1 MNSKIP
7 FGRTRQNPLVGR
19 DSELERLRQLL
30 FASQQTMKARPH
42 TPSSHAKA
50 AAIPLDTQRQS
61 QCVVLMGEAGIGKT
75 RLAEELSREAQQR
88 GWSVF
93 WSRSYTQESSIPYR
107 LWIEILRNVINSSLW
122 QKQELSKYPLV
133 YTRLAALLPELY
145 DQLPRSVTPASQSV
159 GQEQQSLWEAVLELI
174 KSVIEHTPLLI
185 VLDDLQWADAS
196 SSELLAY
203 LVRRLP
209 DFPIMFVGTCRESE
223 LPPKH
228 VLHNLIAH
236 MQREHTVNTLQL
248 QPLSDTQIGTL
259 IGTLI
264 TSNQLPEIIVQD
276 IRRQAGGNPFFAEE
290 LAYSYSHESPKLT
303 PEQDKPQAVRKSR
316 STLPHSITAALDQR
330 ISKLSRDCQ
339 QLLGNAAVLGGSF
352 EFNIIRSMASGTSTT
367 VDEDTM
373 LDLLDEALQ
382 ASVIAEEGRGARI
395 NYHFWQPLLVS
406 HLYNGLSATKRAHL
420 HRRAADILQQL
431 YASREAEGAATI
443 TYHLVEGGAEP
454 RQIARYA
461 ALAGDAAYT
470 LSAYPEAERYYRI
483 ALESVEAHL
492 ASTLV
497 PGVGTQLTYL
507 LEQLG
512 ECLRIQGDYEEAR
525 RIYERV
531 MQERERDA
539 QRGSYTEGKQ
549 EQEAQI
555 DALLWSEVG
564 WTWYNASDYAHTLQY
579 CERGEQVLREA
590 GVIDGP
596 AWARLYF
603 QHSYVYWQEGDY
615 DKARNAALEALK
627 LFEEHLHKQQHQNG
641 STIPLTRLRRT
652 LTGDP
657 VDLVRTHRLLGAL
670 ANSVGQLSESLT
682 HLNMALALLEQHDHK
697 REVAH
702 VCNNMGYIH
711 LQKAEHKLAQTYLH
725 RSHVLAEQIGDFP
738 LLSIVFSNLGELAAR
753 SGDLAEAESWCKRGL
768 MLAEQVNDQVYM
780 CIVNVVLSSVYQDQ
794 GKLSEAATC
803 IRRALSIGRAINNA
817 PCIGLSLIALGNL
830 RIAQAMEVGQVH
842 ETPEAQSRKKEIITT
857 LENNQEQSRR
867 YLLHAKKALQRA
879 LTFDRLEAEV
889 RNRGQLLS
897 AQVSLLLD
905 DVEAAQVQALH
916 ALKKARQ
923 HELTWLVARAQHLL
937 GTILAA
943 QGQQKQASEYFE
955 QAIQA
960 FRKYGMRLE
969 LARTLQSYSTLSQQ
983 SNNDEPPLND

>member
-30 FASQQTMKARPH
+30 FASQHTTIARPH
-42 TPSSHAKA
+42 TPSSHVKA
-50 AAIPLDTQRQS
+50 SAIPLDTQRQP
-61 QCVVLMGEAGIGKT
+61 QCMVLMGEAGIGKT

-88 GWSVF
+88 GWSVV
-93 WSRSYTQESSIPYR
+93 WSRSYAQESSIPYR

-122 QKQELSKYPLV
+122 QKQDLSKHPLV

-145 DQLPRSVTPASQSV
+145 DQLPSSVTPASQSA

-174 KSVIEHTPLLI
+174 KSVIERVPLLI

-236 MQREHTVNTLQL
+236 MQREHTITTLQL

-264 TSNQLPEIIVQD
+264 TSNQLPETIVHD

-290 LAYSYSHESPKLT
+290 LTYSYHLEST
-303 PEQDKPQAVRKSR
+303 RFAPEQDNPQALRKGR
-316 STLPHSITAALDQR
+316 SILPDSITTALDHR

-352 EFNIIRSMASGTSTT
+352 EFNIIRSMASGTSTP
-367 VDEDTM
+367 VDEDTV

-382 ASVIAEEGRGARI
+382 AGVIAEEGRGARI

-443 TYHLVEGGAEP
+443 THHLVESGSESQ
-454 RQIARYA
+454 QIARYA
-461 ALAGDAAYT
+461 ALAGNAAYT

-483 ALESVEAHL
+483 AIEHA
-492 ASTLV
+492 
-497 PGVGTQLTYL
+497 GTSRTGDLGLTYL

-512 ECLRIQGDYEEAR
+512 ECLRIQGDYEETR
-525 RIYERV
+525 HIYERV

-539 QRGSYTEGKQ
+539 QRGSYTGEEQK
-549 EQEAQI
+549 QEAQI
-555 DALLWSEVG
+555 DALLWSEIG
-564 WTWYNASDYAHTLQY
+564 WTWYYAGDYAHTLQY

-590 GVIDGP
+590 GVTTGP

-603 QHSYVYWQEGDY
+603 QQSYVYWQEGDY
-615 DKARNAALEALK
+615 DKARNAASEALK
-627 LFEEHLHKQQHQNG
+627 LFEEHLQQQQHQSG
-641 STIPLTRLRRT
+641 SAIPLTRLRRT
-652 LTGDP
+652 LAGDA
-657 VDLVRTHRLLGAL
+657 VDLARTHRLLGAL
-670 ANSVGQLSESLT
+670 ANSAGQLSESLT
-682 HLNMALALLEQHDHK
+682 HMNMALTVLEQHDHK

-702 VCNNMGYIH
+702 VCCNMGYVH
-711 LQKAEHKLAQTYLH
+711 VQKAEYTLAQEFL
-725 RSHVLAEQIGDFP
+725 RRALSLAEQIGDVP
-738 LLSIVFSNLGELAAR
+738 LTAVVFRNLGVLSAC
-753 SGDLAEAESWCKRGL
+753 SGDLAEAENWYKRSL
-768 MLAEQVNDQVYM
+768 ALAEQTNDQVY
-780 CIVNVVLSSVYQDQ
+780 LSMWNSELAAVYQDQ
-794 GKLSEAATC
+794 DKLPDAATC

-817 PCIGLSLIALGNL
+817 PCIGLALIALANL
-830 RIAQAMEVGQVH
+830 RIAQSQAIVVDDTDQL
-842 ETPEAQSRKKEIITT
+842 R
-857 LENNQEQSRR
+857 EQYRH
-867 YLLHAKKALQRA
+867 YLLRARVSLQRA
-879 LTFDRLEAEV
+879 LTFDRLEAET

-897 AQVSLLLD
+897 AQVSLLLGD
-905 DVEAAQVQALH
+905 TEAAQVQAIH

-937 GTILAA
+937 GTIFAA
-943 QGQQKQASEYFE
+943 QGKQEQASEYFE
-955 QAIQA
+955 QALHA

-969 LARTLQSYSTLSQQ
+969 LARTLKSYSTLWQQ
-983 SNNDEPPLND
+983 SNNHKPPLND

>member
-1 MNSKIP
+1 
-7 FGRTRQNPLVGR
+7 
-19 DSELERLRQLL
+19 
-30 FASQQTMKARPH
+30 
-42 TPSSHAKA
+42 
-50 AAIPLDTQRQS
+50 
-61 QCVVLMGEAGIGKT
+61 
-75 RLAEELSREAQQR
+75 
-88 GWSVF
+88 
-93 WSRSYTQESSIPYR
+93 
-107 LWIEILRNVINSSLW
+107 
-122 QKQELSKYPLV
+122 
-133 YTRLAALLPELY
+133 
-145 DQLPRSVTPASQSV
+145 LPRSVAPASQSA
-159 GQEQQSLWEAVLELI
+159 GQEQQSLWEAVLELV

-223 LPPKH
+223 LPPRH

-236 MQREHTVNTLQL
+236 MQREHTVTTLQL

-264 TSNQLPEIIVQD
+264 TTNQFPEIIVQD

-303 PEQDKPQAVRKSR
+303 PELDKPQAVRKSR

-352 EFNIIRSMASGTSTT
+352 EFNIIRSMASGSSTS
-367 VDEDTM
+367 VDEDTV

-382 ASVIAEEGRGARI
+382 AGVIAEEGRGARI

-454 RQIARYA
+454 QQIARYA

-483 ALESVEAHL
+483 AIEHL
-492 ASTLV
+492 GASLA
-497 PGVGTQLTYL
+497 GTRRLSYL

-525 RIYERV
+525 RIYERI
-531 MQERERDA
+531 MQERERET
-539 QRGSYTEGKQ
+539 QRGSYTGGEQK
-549 EQEAQI
+549 QEAQI

-564 WTWYNASDYAHTLQY
+564 WTWYYAGDYAHTLQY
-579 CERGEQVLREA
+579 CERGEQVLHEA
-590 GVIDGP
+590 GVTTGP

-603 QHSYVYWQEGDY
+603 QQSYVYWQEGDY
-615 DKARNAALEALK
+615 DKARNAASEALK
-627 LFEEHLHKQQHQNG
+627 LFEEHLHKQTSQRENAA
-641 STIPLTRLRRT
+641 PLTRLRRT
-652 LTGDP
+652 LAGDP
-657 VDLVRTHRLLGAL
+657 VDLARTHRLLGAL

-682 HLNMALALLEQHDHK
+682 HMNMALTVLEQHDHK

-702 VCNNMGYIH
+702 VCCNMGYVH
-711 LQKAEHKLAQTYLH
+711 VQKAEYTLAQEFL
-725 RSHVLAEQIGDFP
+725 RRALSLAEQIGDVP
-738 LLSIVFSNLGELAAR
+738 LTAVVFRNLGVLSAH
-753 SGDLAEAESWCKRGL
+753 SGDLAEAENWYNRS
-768 MLAEQVNDQVYM
+768 LALTEQTNDQVY
-780 CIVNVVLSSVYQDQ
+780 LSMWNSELAAVYQDQ
-794 GKLSEAATC
+794 GKLAEAATC
-803 IRRALSIGRAINNA
+803 IRRALSIGRAMNNT
-817 PCIGLSLIALGNL
+817 PCIGLALIALANL
-830 RIAQAMEVGQVH
+830 RIAQSQAIVVDDTHRLRDQY
-842 ETPEAQSRKKEIITT
+842 
-857 LENNQEQSRR
+857 RR
-867 YLLHAKKALQRA
+867 YLLRAHISLQRA
-879 LTFDRLEAEV
+879 LTFDRLEAET

-897 AQVSLLLD
+897 AQVSLLLGD
-905 DVEAAQVQALH
+905 AEAAQVQALH